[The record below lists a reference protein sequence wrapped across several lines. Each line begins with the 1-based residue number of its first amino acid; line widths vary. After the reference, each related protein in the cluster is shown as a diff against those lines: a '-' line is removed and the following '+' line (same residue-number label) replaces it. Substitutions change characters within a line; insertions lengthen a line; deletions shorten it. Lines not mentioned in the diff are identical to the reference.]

1 MAKPTMEA
9 KGMDT
14 TIQVPSQGQQCYGSQ
29 FGNTVKAV
37 MTVTIMAMVVLPATM
52 AMAIIASIVAAAASI
67 PVFTI
72 MLITV
77 KAVKAIVIN
86 VPIMVMVTAVMMT
99 ILTAMATMVAD
110 RHLVPVAIAG
120 MATVVILVQGGH
132 T

>member
-14 TIQVPSQGQQCYGSQ
+14 TIQVPSQSQQCSGSQ

>member
-14 TIQVPSQGQQCYGSQ
+14 TIQVPSQSQQCSGSQ

-37 MTVTIMAMVVLPATM
+37 MTVTIMAMVVLPATI
-52 AMAIIASIVAAAASI
+52 AMAIITSIVAAAASI

-110 RHLVPVAIAG
+110 RHLVTVAIVG
-120 MATVVILVQGGH
+120 MATMFALIQEGRM
-132 T
+132 